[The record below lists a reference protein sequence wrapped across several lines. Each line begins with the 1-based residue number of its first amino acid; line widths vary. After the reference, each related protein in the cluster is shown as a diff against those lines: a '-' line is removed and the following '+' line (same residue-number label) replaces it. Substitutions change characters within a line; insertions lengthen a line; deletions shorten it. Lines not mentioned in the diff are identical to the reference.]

1 MATSSS
7 TQKMAAIGAT
17 QDIQIELATRPALRL
32 WQGREKTPKRHG
44 ILGLPGFS
52 KIVRGIEQAVRED
65 DPYADFHYHKVEKAI
80 NDLTF
85 DLDGELKD
93 IQSFIG
99 ENIPA
104 AMRLPDVG
112 SKNPVVV
119 PIRFASRL
127 GFQLV
132 YQLLKVDQ
140 IVLKILLANHIGI
153 LPNKEKFETLAR
165 VEKRVRSVLHMV
177 FSYRHTAVTRDDMAA
192 NNQKA
197 QKARELMGDLEIG
210 YLEGSIRSENAPPL
224 PQKRLQTLGK
234 ALESGKEASPKSAKQ
249 TDLPIDNDAL
259 SAELDRVLLNADQE
273 MDANANINA
282 DAEARPK
289 RTRPKSQASPA

>member
-1 MATSSS
+1 MATTSS

-99 ENIPA
+99 ENIPS

-197 QKARELMGDLEIG
+197 QKARELMGDLEVG

-234 ALESGKEASPKSAKQ
+234 ALDSGKEVSPKSAKKA
-249 TDLPIDNDAL
+249 DLPIDNDAL
-259 SAELDRVLLNADQE
+259 SAELDRVLLSADQE
-273 MDANANINA
+273 MDANANINT
-282 DAEARPK
+282 DAEVRPK

>member
-1 MATSSS
+1 MADSNS
-7 TQKMAAIGAT
+7 QKMAAIGAK
-17 QDIQIELATRPALRL
+17 QDIEIELATRPALRL
-32 WQGREKTPKRHG
+32 WQGREKTQKHHG
-44 ILGLPGFS
+44 ILGLPGFC

-65 DPYADFHYHKVEKAI
+65 DPYADYHYHRIEQAI

-85 DLDGELKD
+85 DLDSELKD
-93 IQSFIG
+93 IQSFID
-99 ENIPA
+99 ENIPP
-104 AMRLPDVG
+104 AMRLPDIG

-140 IVLKILLANHIGI
+140 IVLKVLLANHIGL

-177 FSYRHTAVTRDDMAA
+177 FSYRHTGVTRDDMAA

-197 QKARELMGDLEIG
+197 QKAKELMGDLEVG
-210 YLEGSIRSENAPPL
+210 YLEGTTRSDNAPPL
-224 PQKRLQTLGK
+224 PMKRLQTMGK
-234 ALESGKEASPKSAKQ
+234 ALEKGIAENKSKAAAKEANSSSE
-249 TDLPIDNDAL
+249 DELG
-259 SAELDRVLLNADQE
+259 AELDRVLKQADEE
-273 MDANANINA
+273 M
-282 DAEARPK
+282 
-289 RTRPKSQASPA
+289 TRSAKKKVATA

>member
-1 MATSSS
+1 MATTSSS

-99 ENIPA
+99 ENIPS

-197 QKARELMGDLEIG
+197 QKARELMGDLEVG

-234 ALESGKEASPKSAKQ
+234 ALDSAKEASAKQ
-249 TDLPIDNDAL
+249 ADLPIDNDAL
-259 SAELDRVLLNADQE
+259 SAELDRVLLSADQE
-273 MDANANINA
+273 MDANANINT

-289 RTRPKSQASPA
+289 RARPKSQASPA

>member
-1 MATSSS
+1 MATTSS

-93 IQSFIG
+93 IQSYIG
-99 ENIPA
+99 ENIPS

-197 QKARELMGDLEIG
+197 QKARELMGDLEVG

-234 ALESGKEASPKSAKQ
+234 ALDSGKEVSPKSAKQ
-249 TDLPIDNDAL
+249 ADLPIDNDAL
-259 SAELDRVLLNADQE
+259 SAELDRVLLSADQE
-273 MDANANINA
+273 MDANANINT
-282 DAEARPK
+282 DAEVRPK